1 MVASACDNAD
11 VTGTV
16 TWGIVVNGRK
26 PLAYIWA
33 KFDIADTSITTMLSV
48 KTSLCFV

>member
-16 TWGIVVNGRK
+16 TWGIVF
-26 PLAYIWA
+26 
-33 KFDIADTSITTMLSV
+33 KFDIVDTSITTMLSV